1 MKRDLCK
8 AFTLIELLIVLAILS
23 ILFFIVTPR
32 FISSVNPE
40 KTRNFVSRMRNSL
53 IYLNE
58 KSILDQKVYLFT
70 IDLDERTY
78 SFTVS
83 EEGNPEG
90 VIRDRYLNSVSFPA
104 HLAVKSIKVVPGEE
118 IEEGKASLPFTPNGM
133 LFSFDIL
140 VEEKEGRHYI
150 VRGSSFSNT
159 IQVLKVTEE
168 EEELLY

>member
-23 ILFFIVTPR
+23 TLFFIVTPR

-40 KTRNFVSRMRNSL
+40 KTKNFVSRMQNSL
-53 IYLNE
+53 VYLNE

-90 VIRDRYLNSVSFPA
+90 VVRDRYLNSVSFPA
-104 HLAVKSIKVVPGEE
+104 HLSVKSIKVVPGEE
-118 IEEGKASLPFTPNGM
+118 IREGKASLPFTPNGM

-140 VEEKEGRHYI
+140 VEEKEDRHYI
-150 VRGSSFSNT
+150 VRGNSFSNT